1 VVLVFFVL
9 DVIGVPFDRLRTGI
23 GGCNSVFET
32 ASSQTYSGFAPEAL
46 TTFAHFVISDL
57 I

>member
-1 VVLVFFVL
+1 VVVVFFVL

-23 GGCNSVFET
+23 GGSNSVFET
-32 ASSQTYSGFAPEAL
+32 APSQTYSAFAPEAF

-57 I
+57 M